1 MPTQLVNPNL
11 HVVMVHFPI
20 AVLVVGAA
28 IEVLSFV
35 WRGSGFRAAGRW
47 MILIGAL
54 ASIPAATTGMYAAR
68 QAMGSPEST
77 LAEIKHQA
85 PFDADQWAQMRHHIL
100 YNGAAAAILS
110 VLVIAWLG
118 ASDRIRQSAHFGYLL
133 VLLVACGLISI
144 GAWHGG
150 ELVFA
155 HGTGMHLVNGG
166 WPPPTKTEAASSS
179 AGEDDHVPVDKS
191 RAVFTALNAGEGQLH
206 KVDDSTDIH
215 VQLAGWTVA
224 LAVVTLG
231 LSIRGL
237 WLNPNRQME
246 DNGASDDDIVNALSG
261 RNEKRGTTG
270 LPAIDPDLKATALP
284 ARVPAARFWLLVFLL
299 GLLTAVV
306 GVMLLGPGT
315 MSELT
320 KEIKDYPRY
329 MAHTVAGVSIVGLT
343 LILALVTRFGPYNR
357 VLIGGFSLLLA
368 LALAAQLWV
377 GVLLLF
383 DTNEGAIQHFN
394 PPTTQSSMT

>member
-1 MPTQLVNPNL
+1 
-11 HVVMVHFPI
+11 
-20 AVLVVGAA
+20 
-28 IEVLSFV
+28 
-35 WRGSGFRAAGRW
+35 

-85 PFDADQWAQMRHHIL
+85 PFDADQWSQMRHHIL

-179 AGEDDHVPVDKS
+179 AGEDDHVPVDRS
-191 RAVFTALNAGEGQLH
+191 RAVFTALNAGEWQLH

-215 VQLAGWTVA
+215 VQLAGWARCGGGDAGIVHPP
-224 LAVVTLG
+224 
-231 LSIRGL
+231 GL

-299 GLLTAVV
+299 GRLTAVV
-306 GVMLLGPGT
+306 GVMLVGPGT
-315 MSELT
+315 MSELP
-320 KEIKDYPRY
+320 KEIKDDPRY

-343 LILALVTRFGPYNR
+343 LILAAR
-357 VLIGGFSLLLA
+357 
-368 LALAAQLWV
+368 
-377 GVLLLF
+377 
-383 DTNEGAIQHFN
+383 
-394 PPTTQSSMT
+394 

>member
-1 MPTQLVNPNL
+1 
-11 HVVMVHFPI
+11 
-20 AVLVVGAA
+20 
-28 IEVLSFV
+28 
-35 WRGSGFRAAGRW
+35 
-47 MILIGAL
+47 
-54 ASIPAATTGMYAAR
+54 
-68 QAMGSPEST
+68 
-77 LAEIKHQA
+77 
-85 PFDADQWAQMRHHIL
+85 
-100 YNGAAAAILS
+100 
-110 VLVIAWLG
+110 
-118 ASDRIRQSAHFGYLL
+118 
-133 VLLVACGLISI
+133 
-144 GAWHGG
+144 
-150 ELVFA
+150 
-155 HGTGMHLVNGG
+155 MHLVNGG

-270 LPAIDPDLKATALP
+270 LPAIDPDLDATRCPL
-284 ARVPAARFWLLVFLL
+284 RVPAARFWLLVFLL

-306 GVMLLGPGT
+306 GVMLLGPGS

-368 LALAAQLWV
+368 LALAMQLWL
-377 GVLLLF
+377 GVSAVVRH
-383 DTNEGAIQHFN
+383 E
-394 PPTTQSSMT
+394 